1 MCDECEEQKEP
12 VKSFTRRA
20 FMALAAGAAG
30 GLTVGLWSCRPETKK
45 AAPVPNTLPTTTAAS
60 ETESALTPPETA
72 PATATAASAPATS
85 TEPTPDLGSVLFPD
99 LHNQPLATAAD
110 APVIVIPRSDWTH
123 AGPNL
128 SEIRPMNG
136 IARITVHHTAWEW
149 EVDAWTRTAGE
160 VENIRAF
167 HSGTRATDRHWADI
181 AYHFAVDRAGRV
193 WQARPLA
200 YQGAH
205 VRGHNEHNL
214 GIVLLGNFE
223 VQSPSA
229 AHDWSPSRGFDRLLP
244 SSAFYHIPLDQVFY
258 PRQNSCKNP
267 AAPENACKAY
277 TNSVPCSPRHGP
289 SAEGVAWSQP
299 TRLGRATISRNRI
312 VIPLPPFSP
321 RLYTFHHEQAPPPFE
336 FWLSMTKS

>member
-45 AAPVPNTLPTTTAAS
+45 AAPVPNTFPTTTAAS
-60 ETESALTPPETA
+60 ETESAVTPPETA
-72 PATATAASAPATS
+72 PATTTAASAPATS

-99 LHNQPLATAAD
+99 IHNRPLATAAD

-160 VENIRAF
+160 IENIRAF

-181 AYHFAVDRAGRV
+181 AYHFVVDRAGRV

-205 VRGHNEHNL
+205 VKGHNEHNL

-223 VQSPSA
+223 VQSPTA
-229 AHDWSPSRGFDRLLP
+229 AQLVSLRGFIGFARGL
-244 SSAFYHIPLDQVFY
+244 YHVSLDQVFTHGELGKT
-258 PRQNSCKNP
+258 SCPGKRLQ
-267 AAPENACKAY
+267 AY
-277 TNSVPCSPRHGP
+277 MNRARRAWAVAESVS
-289 SAEGVAWSQP
+289 WSQP
-299 TRLGRATISRNRI
+299 TRLDAT
-312 VIPLPPFSP
+312 SP
-321 RLYTFHHEQAPPPFE
+321 ATE
-336 FWLSMTKS
+336 